1 MVNVRDEVSARAR
14 ARCLEEPW
22 QTEAVVSS
30 LLGLF
35 TDSECGVHRSPG
47 ADLEPGRPEHK
58 PHLPSDHSETC
69 SELEL
74 GVLPKL

>member
-30 LLGLF
+30 LFGLLA
-35 TDSECGVHRSPG
+35 DSECGVHRSPG
-47 ADLEPGRPEHK
+47 ADQTKQSINHISPLITLEH
-58 PHLPSDHSETC
+58 
-69 SELEL
+69 
-74 GVLPKL
+74 VQ